1 MNKEEEKL
9 TAYAL
14 GELSGTEKEAFE
26 NELKDNSELQAEVDA
41 IREFTGELEAELK
54 LEEKFTLEGSQRE
67 KILQESRGEFTK
79 VPNKKSPMLIPFLFT
94 GAAAAVVAGVIFL
107 PGLQENRETVND
119 AVAQTEAHDKQNV
132 TEEKKDRDTLSPSDT
147 KDMKYDQTR
156 VPGKAEN
163 DKNVIDKEAEVL
175 RRQRDELIAKQNADD
190 MSRRRLASE
199 APQESTKFKEAD
211 LERME
216 LVQSQEKR
224 KAEEFKKIA
233 QAKKSASVKNKKVNS
248 SVQEPSTD
256 DYIRGGNIKLGQKI
270 KIPVE
275 GNTERYG
282 EYIENA
288 FGLVASSPLTTFSI
302 DVDTASYTNLR
313 RKLQSGYLPNKNAV
327 RIEEMINYFDY
338 DYPQPEAGRPFSVN
352 TEVATSPWNAG
363 NKLVRIGLQGK
374 DVKVDKRPS
383 SNLIFL
389 IDVSGSMSSSDKL
402 PLLKEGFQKMVSQLN
417 EKDRVGIVV
426 YAGNAGVVLEPTVC
440 DQRGRDLVIGAL
452 GRLNSGGSTNGA
464 GGINQA
470 YKMVQK
476 NFIQGG
482 TNRVILATDGDFN
495 VGVSHDQGL
504 IGLVKEKA
512 KEKSYLTVLGFGQG
526 NLNDRMME
534 EISNKGNGNYYY
546 IDSAKES
553 TKVLCEKISSTLVT
567 IAKDVKIQVE
577 FNPALVHS
585 YRLIGYDNR
594 KLKNE
599 DFNDDKKDAGEI
611 GAGHNVT
618 AIYEIVPA
626 GSANARPKVDDLK
639 YQPVEKEEAP
649 AKKAVAFSD
658 ELLTVKLRY
667 KSPEGGPSVL
677 MKHPVKNKSTQFN
690 DASKD
695 FIFASSVAS
704 FGMLLKNSEYSGD
717 ATYAQIENWISGS
730 KATQSNE
737 SREELL
743 NLVRLVKRLK
753 HGE

>member
-1 MNKEEEKL
+1 MNTEEQKL

-14 GELSGTEKEAFE
+14 GELSGSEKEAFE
-26 NELKDNSELQAEVDA
+26 KELKNNPDLQAEVDS
-41 IREFTGELEAELK
+41 IREFTGEIEAELK
-54 LEEKFTLEGSQRE
+54 IEESPSLEDSQRE
-67 KILQESRGEFTK
+67 KILEEARTTFTK
-79 VPNKKSPMLIPFLFT
+79 VPKKKSAIPFLLT
-94 GAAAAVVAGVIFL
+94 GAAAAVVVGVIFL
-107 PGLQENRETVND
+107 PGLQKARMGTQDVVVKRDAYKEQRSEKEKRELRAEDNKID
-119 AVAQTEAHDKQNV
+119 APGEFP
-132 TEEKKDRDTLSPSDT
+132 L
-147 KDMKYDQTR
+147 KYDQTR
-156 VPGKAEN
+156 TPGPVKKNETEILEIKRQALLRKLTEDDTLRVKARDKASKN
-163 DKNVIDKEAEVL
+163 DFTEE
-175 RRQRDELIAKQNADD
+175 
-190 MSRRRLASE
+190 
-199 APQESTKFKEAD
+199 D
-211 LERME
+211 L
-216 LVQSQEKR
+216 
-224 KAEEFKKIA
+224 
-233 QAKKSASVKNKKVNS
+233 KKSELDRGVKKEFAYEKLNETRKDTNVAKSKKRMLLDKL
-248 SVQEPSTD
+248 PSID
-256 DYIRGGNIKLGQKI
+256 DPLGAGAPLPNGILQKPI
-270 KIPVE
+270 E

-282 EYIENA
+282 EYVENA
-288 FGLVASSPLTTFSI
+288 FGVVKDSPLTTFSI

-313 RKLQSGYLPNKNAV
+313 RKLMNGYLPLKDAV

-352 TEVATSPWNAG
+352 TEVASSPWTSG

-374 DVKVDKRPS
+374 EVKVDKRPS
-383 SNLIFL
+383 SNLVFL

-417 EKDRVGIVV
+417 EKDKEGIVV
-426 YAGNAGVVLEPTVC
+426 YAGNAGVVLEPTIC
-440 DQRGRDLVIGAL
+440 DQRGRDLIIGAL
-452 GRLNSGGSTNGA
+452 GRLNAGGSTNGA
-464 GGINQA
+464 GGINEA
-470 YKMVQK
+470 YRLVQK

-594 KLKNE
+594 RLKNE

-626 GSANARPKVDDLK
+626 GSANARPKIDDLK

-649 AKKAVAFSD
+649 LKRDRAFSD

-677 MKHPVKNKSTQFN
+677 MKHPVKDTNTKFK

-695 FIFASSVAS
+695 FIFSSSVAA